1 MTKDSN
7 DLDLPE
13 KTKRRWDQVRHN
25 LLKESDRG
33 AALVGGA
40 MIEEA
45 LKGLVLATLRPP
57 EQGKVAKVP
66 AGLRMFSAVLEYCE
80 AMGLITAYEIQDAE
94 QIQSIRNGL
103 AAHVIGPHDGQWSF
117 ETPEVRQYLARCVV
131 PRPAGDTRPLRD
143 IFSHIVIQLAAK
155 LWQREETARELAR
168 EKGRPAAIEYLLSAV
183 ANGSDVYLE
192 RFDQEQPS
200 SDGSRDE

>member
-1 MTKDSN
+1 MTKDSSV
-7 DLDLPE
+7 LSE
-13 KTKRRWDQVRHN
+13 KTKRRWEQVRHN

-40 MIEEA
+40 MVEEA

-66 AGLRMFSAVLEYCE
+66 SGLRMFSAVLEYCE
-80 AMGLITAYEIQDAE
+80 AMGLITAYEVQDAE
-94 QIQSIRNGL
+94 QIQAIRNGL

-117 ETPEVRQYLARCVV
+117 ETPDVRQHLARCVV
-131 PRPAGDTRPLRD
+131 PRPAADKRALRD
-143 IFSHIVIQLAAK
+143 VFSQIVIQLAAT

-168 EKGRPAAIEYLLSAV
+168 TKGRSAAIGYLLSAV
-183 ANGSDVYLE
+183 ENGTDVYLA
-192 RFDQEQPS
+192 RFDEDPPS
-200 SDGSRDE
+200 SDGGSNE